1 MFEKVVYG
9 FLCLLNRFF
18 IHLNPNL
25 VAVQRL
31 LNHRR
36 KLFFHFFRVP

>member
-9 FLCLLNRFF
+9 FLCLLNGFF
-18 IHLNPNL
+18 IHFNFNFI
-25 VAVQRL
+25 AVQHL

-36 KLFFHFFRVP
+36 KLFFHFFCAS